1 MSGSSAPAVANAI
14 ASGSSAGIPRCGAA
28 QVQAATPTTTYERQR
43 RQPGQ
48 RPPCVRDGLVHLR
61 HPALEIAAV
70 KLSAILLRQPGRWH
84 WQYDPIGRII
94 ISVG

>member
-1 MSGSSAPAVANAI
+1 
-14 ASGSSAGIPRCGAA
+14 
-28 QVQAATPTTTYERQR
+28 
-43 RQPGQ
+43 
-48 RPPCVRDGLVHLR
+48 VRDGLVHLR